1 MFLFAMQ
8 TEIDHGW
15 LTQATSHAMI
25 FVSPPCMLAQIR
37 SLINACL
44 AKIYATAE
52 TLPMFSRINELQAY
66 LSSKDGNG
74 KPFTDVSPAG

>member
-1 MFLFAMQ
+1 
-8 TEIDHGW
+8 
-15 LTQATSHAMI
+15 
-25 FVSPPCMLAQIR
+25 MLAQIR